1 LNGLWRDIR
10 FGIRMLAKNPAF
22 TAVAVLTLA
31 LGIGANTA
39 IFSVI
44 DAALLRPLPYSN
56 ANRIVVLYQT
66 DEEKQTD
73 SPSPADFLEFQRQA
87 SSFTY
92 LGAYRG
98 MPANLS
104 GVGQPERVEAAIVT
118 SNFFSALGVE
128 ALHGRTILPSLDPP
142 GGTNVTVLGYGLW
155 QRKFGGDP
163 EMIGRAIEIDGV
175 PRVVVG
181 VASPKFSYPA
191 GTDLWVSS
199 PFAVVPHPLR
209 PTEDPSSRHGT
220 HYFETFGLLKP
231 GVTLTQASAEVDT
244 IAKRLKQQFGDD
256 EEGTGATLIPL
267 RQVLVGETRPALL
280 ILLGA
285 VTLVLLIACVNV
297 ANIVLARGASR
308 QREMALRITLG
319 AGRFDLLRHL
329 LVESLLLALAGGGL
343 GILLAYGG
351 LGPLRSMVP
360 ADMVGGAPIA
370 LDDRVLLFTLLASL
384 VSGVLFG
391 LIPGLRLLRVDLN
404 GSLQEGGRGNAGG
417 GRARRMRSTLVVAE
431 IAMAAVLLIA
441 AGLLLRSFSRLVKV
455 AEGFNPDQVLS
466 LQMALPNA
474 RYPKPGDRVAF
485 LKKTLERINGL
496 PGIASAA
503 AISRLPLNPGNS
515 SRSVE
520 VEGRTAPPAGEAA
533 PDYLVATPDYFQTL
547 AVPLLSGRVLS
558 DHDDATAAPVAVI
571 SQATARYFWPG
582 QDPIGKHFRG
592 PCGDE
597 KTWCQVVGVVGD
609 IKQHHLEQASRMAVY
624 VPFSQDPWNFFSVV
638 VRTRVEPASAASAVQ
653 AAIRSI
659 DPDEPIYNVR
669 SMRDVEADSLS
680 PQRLQIAL
688 IGLFAALALILAC
701 MGIYG
706 VMSYSVSRRIPEI
719 GVRMAIGAQTGNV
732 LGMVLGEGL
741 RLAILGAAIGL
752 AGSFFAARLLSG
764 MLFGITA
771 GDPVTFAGVAMLLV
785 VVALVACYIPARRA
799 TRVDPL
805 VALRY
810 E

>member
-1 LNGLWRDIR
+1 MNGLWRDIR
-10 FGIRMLAKNPAF
+10 FGIRMLAKHPAF
-22 TAVAVLTLA
+22 SAVAVLTLA

-66 DEEKQTD
+66 DEEKQSD

-104 GVGQPERVEAAIVT
+104 GVGQPERVEAAVVT

-163 EMIGRAIEIDGV
+163 EIIGRAIEIDGV

-181 VASPKFSYPA
+181 VVSPKFSYPA

-220 HYFETFGLLKP
+220 HYFESFGLLKP

-285 VTLVLLIACVNV
+285 VTMVLLIACVNV

-319 AGRFDLLRHL
+319 AGRFDVLRHL

-370 LDDRVLLFTLLASL
+370 LDYRVLLFTLFASL

-391 LIPGLRLLRVDLN
+391 LIPGLRLLSVDLN

-455 AEGFNPDQVLS
+455 AEGFNPDHVLS

-485 LKKTLERINGL
+485 MKKTLERINGL
-496 PGIASAA
+496 PGITSAS

-558 DHDDATAAPVAVI
+558 DRDDATAAPVAI
-571 SQATARYFWPG
+571 LSQATARYFWPG

-638 VRTRVEPASAASAVQ
+638 VRTQVEPASAASAVQ

-741 RLAILGAAIGL
+741 RLAILGAGIGL